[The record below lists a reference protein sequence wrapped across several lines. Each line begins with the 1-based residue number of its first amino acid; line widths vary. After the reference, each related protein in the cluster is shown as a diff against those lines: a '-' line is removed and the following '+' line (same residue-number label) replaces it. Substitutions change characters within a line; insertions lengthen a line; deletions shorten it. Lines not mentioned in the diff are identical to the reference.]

1 MYNDCKELDILQKMV
16 MKPKISF
23 IDKQDLI
30 CSILEFTEEII
41 LQDPMLYA
49 RSNYKDIIVE
59 LIKEF
64 LEIQLAHVYKNYNIY
79 EYDKFLNDII
89 EESLSESD
97 FEKKKNKSQKRFHLY
112 HCVICGEF
120 LGYTNPRQLCKKTYC
135 ENEE

>member
-64 LEIQLAHVYKNYNIY
+64 LEIQLAHVYKNYNTY

-89 EESLSESD
+89 EESLYIYNLYFVQRENTVIRL
-97 FEKKKNKSQKRFHLY
+97 FGKKPNVEK
-112 HCVICGEF
+112 
-120 LGYTNPRQLCKKTYC
+120 
-135 ENEE
+135 